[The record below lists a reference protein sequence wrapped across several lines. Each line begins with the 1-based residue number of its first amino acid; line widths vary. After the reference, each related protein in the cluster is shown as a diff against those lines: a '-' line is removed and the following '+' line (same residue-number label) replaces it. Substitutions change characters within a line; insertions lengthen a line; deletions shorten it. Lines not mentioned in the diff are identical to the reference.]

1 MTLYSM
7 NINLLEILSD
17 HEMVARLAAF
27 IALTVLIFIM
37 IRRLRSRRE
46 KLFKEI
52 EENAMLAS
60 VEELERY
67 QKRLCAYRKSM
78 GSLILERSTGVEGPQ
93 DTECIRLE
101 RLVEAELIKRFH
113 AKHMVEDIESW

>member
-52 EENAMLAS
+52 EENVALAS
-60 VEELERY
+60 IEEIERY
-67 QKRLCAYRKSM
+67 QKRLYAYSKSM
-78 GSLILERSTGVEGPQ
+78 GSFLLEQLTGAEEPQ
-93 DTECIRLE
+93 DTEYIRLA
-101 RLVEAELIKRFH
+101 RLIEAEQARRLF
-113 AKHMVEDIESW
+113 MSEQ